1 MHNFKVSVFDSVVQ
15 GGDAVWEGLR
25 VYNKK
30 ILKLED
36 HLDRFVEI
44 ILIMFLIG
52 LLLGVLSTC
61 YPFPNILNN

>member
-25 VYNKK
+25 VYNRK

-52 LLLGVLSTC
+52 LLLEFCQPVIN
-61 YPFPNILNN
+61 FQIF